1 MNGVDWEHVV
11 EAIGDAVL
19 SQRNAIES
27 YPRLLLVH
35 WLKVHLWP
43 ESPPLGREAV
53 SFQRDIMNRFAP
65 SRRQKI
71 DLAVIYAVAQE

>member
-11 EAIGDAVL
+11 EAIGDAVR

-35 WLKVHLWP
+35 CLKVLGWRENP
-43 ESPPLGREAV
+43 SLGRE
-53 SFQRDIMNRFAP
+53 IAP

>member
-1 MNGVDWEHVV
+1 MNGVDWEHVA

-27 YPRLLLVH
+27 HPRLLLVH
-35 WLKVHLWP
+35 WLNVHLWRENP
-43 ESPPLGREAV
+43 SLGREAV

-65 SRRQKI
+65 SRRQTSN
-71 DLAVIYAVAQE
+71 LAVIYAVAQE